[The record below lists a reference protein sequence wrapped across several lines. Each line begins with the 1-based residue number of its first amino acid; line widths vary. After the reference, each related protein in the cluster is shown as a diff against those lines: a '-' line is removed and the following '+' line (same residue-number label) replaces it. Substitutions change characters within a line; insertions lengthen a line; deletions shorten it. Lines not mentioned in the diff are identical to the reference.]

1 MAIISNLEVMIV
13 EAIIMKKTNL
23 IAFLVAAIAV
33 MGLLVGCV
41 PQEKERTVTAT
52 GSAEITADP
61 DEAVVYLRI
70 ETTGDTAQEAK
81 DANAEISD
89 EVTTALIKTG
99 LTMDDIETVNYNIWE
114 EYDWDDG
121 ERTSAG
127 FRATHNMKI
136 TTTDFDDVGDIVDAA
151 VDAGAL
157 ISYINFELSL
167 AKQNEYKA
175 IAFAEASKDAKTK
188 AEAIASGLDKELGEL
203 VEVSTSDYGYM
214 PWRAFEVAEADM
226 GAEAVK
232 TAATQISPEEI
243 TVSGTVTVVYEIK

>member
-1 MAIISNLEVMIV
+1 
-13 EAIIMKKTNL
+13 MKKTNL
-23 IAFLVAAIAV
+23 FALMVVAIAV

-52 GSAEITADP
+52 GSAEVTADP

-81 DANAEISD
+81 DANAEITD
-89 EVTTALIKTG
+89 DVITALIRTG
-99 LTMDDIETVNYNIWE
+99 LERDDIETENYNIWE
-114 EYDWDDG
+114 DFDWING
-121 ERTSAG
+121 EQVSQG
-127 FRATHNMKI
+127 FRATHRMKV
-136 TTTDFDDVGDIVDAA
+136 TTTDFDDVGEIVDAA
-151 VDAGAL
+151 VDNGAL

-188 AEAIASGLDKELGEL
+188 AEAIAVGLDKELGEL
-203 VEVSTSDYGYM
+203 VEVGTSDYGYM
-214 PWRAFEVAEADM
+214 PWRAMETMGMAEA
-226 GAEAVK
+226 AVK
-232 TAATQISPEEI
+232 EAATEISPESI

>member
-23 IAFLVAAIAV
+23 IALMVVAIAV

-41 PQEKERTVTAT
+41 PQQKERTVTAT

-70 ETTGDTAQEAK
+70 ETTGATAQEAK
-81 DANAEISD
+81 DANAEIAD
-89 EVTTALIKTG
+89 DVTTALIKTG

-114 EYDWDDG
+114 DFDWVNG
-121 ERTSAG
+121 EQISKG
-127 FRATHNMKI
+127 FRATHNMKV
-136 TTTDFDDVGDIVDAA
+136 TTTEFDDVGDIVDAA

-157 ISYINFELSL
+157 ISYINFEMSL

-175 IAFAEASKDAKTK
+175 IAFAEASKDAKNK
-188 AEAIASGLDKELGEL
+188 AQAIASGLDKELGEL
-203 VEVSTSDYGYM
+203 VEVGTSDYGYM
-214 PWRAFEVAEADM
+214 PWRAMETVGMEAS
-226 GAEAVK
+226 AVK
-232 TAATQISPEEI
+232 AAATEISPEKI
-243 TVSGTVTVVYEIK
+243 TVSGTVTVVYQIK